1 MTIQK
6 KTIKAANKAK
16 SPPQRR
22 PAVMTPEEFKEA
34 RISLGLSQQALADL
48 ADTGRAT
55 INNIETGK
63 SRVTGLWML
72 LLSLL
77 REREEIRELLG
88 ESTPKSKD
96 LEAKQ
101 KRSRRR

>member
-1 MTIQK
+1 MSKPQN
-6 KTIKAANKAK
+6 KTASRAK

-34 RISLGLSQQALADL
+34 RIALSLSQQALADL

-55 INNIETGK
+55 INNMETGK
-63 SRVTGLWML
+63 SRVTGLWRL
-72 LLSLL
+72 LLDLL
-77 REREEIRELLG
+77 KEREEIREILR
-88 ESTPKSKD
+88 ETTPKSKG

-101 KRSRRR
+101 KGGISK